1 MTNLLTII
9 VLGVFVFCLTYDPKT
24 GSLNTFIKGETQQID
39 KKDVG
44 PPWPSQ
50 PLHSRESTRDMI
62 QKKLS

>member
-9 VLGVFVFCLTYDPKT
+9 VLCIIVFCLTYDPKS
-24 GSLNTFIKGETQQID
+24 GALNNFIKGETQQID

-44 PPWPSQ
+44 PPWPSP